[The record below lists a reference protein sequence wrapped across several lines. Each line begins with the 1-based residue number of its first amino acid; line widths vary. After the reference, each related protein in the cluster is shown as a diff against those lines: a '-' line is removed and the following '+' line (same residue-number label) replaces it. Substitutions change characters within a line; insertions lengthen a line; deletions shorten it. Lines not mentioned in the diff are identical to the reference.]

1 MFREIG
7 PIKPFDESYGIYP
20 TTTMKYSFNIDPLGN
35 LTIKS
40 QVTSY
45 PHKTNPTP
53 HDWVTEVQI
62 KDNIKIP
69 NEMMSLIQALL
80 KEEKGYFISHWTFVI
95 RMIKKIKIKSSE
107 IYKNV
112 YLHTTALMEQV
123 ELLTAQKEQLMRRLR
138 MHEPN
143 NI

>member
-7 PIKPFDESYGIYP
+7 PVKPFDESYGIYP
-20 TTTMKYSFNIDPLGN
+20 TTTMKYSFDIDSSGN

-53 HDWVTEVQI
+53 HDWITEVHI

-80 KEEKGYFISHWTFVI
+80 KHEKGYFTSHWTFVI
-95 RMIKKIKIKSSE
+95 GMVKKIKLKSSE
-107 IYKNV
+107 LYKNV
-112 YLHTTALMEQV
+112 YLNTTALMEQIEV
-123 ELLTAQKEQLMRRLR
+123 LTAQKEQLTRRLR
-138 MHEPN
+138 MHEPQ
-143 NI
+143 I